1 MKKRIT
7 TMLIVLVML
16 LEMMPGTV
24 SAMTY
29 RTIHNIQC
37 IKGLVDGKAVLG
49 STLSLDIEEL
59 ADSDEHFMQAYFS
72 EGTCDV
78 WIVSADAESNSFEN
92 HIGNASGL
100 IQWRVPDPY
109 YLAGEAFLVL
119 FEFSDEEYQTIPIP
133 TAVRMSDIPID
144 PLSSKNYTGRAHKQ
158 DLSMIKHGE
167 AEFYEGKDY
176 TVSYKNN
183 TNAGT
188 ASVIFTGKGR
198 VVGSV
203 TKTFKITK
211 APNTMTTQGKTVK
224 IKASK
229 LKKKKQVIKCSKSMG
244 ICTAVG
250 KLQFKLTGINK
261 KKFKKFFK
269 VNTKNGN
276 ITIKKGLKKGAY
288 KLNIQVTAAGNG
300 NYLSATKPVTVTI
313 RVK

>member
-1 MKKRIT
+1 M
-7 TMLIVLVML
+7 V
-16 LEMMPGTV
+16 
-24 SAMTY
+24 
-29 RTIHNIQC
+29 
-37 IKGLVDGKAVLG
+37 
-49 STLSLDIEEL
+49 
-59 ADSDEHFMQAYFS
+59 
-72 EGTCDV
+72 
-78 WIVSADAESNSFEN
+78 
-92 HIGNASGL
+92 
-100 IQWRVPDPY
+100 
-109 YLAGEAFLVL
+109 
-119 FEFSDEEYQTIPIP
+119 
-133 TAVRMSDIPID
+133 
-144 PLSSKNYTGRAHKQ
+144 
-158 DLSMIKHGE
+158 KHGE
-167 AEFYEGKDY
+167 SEVYEGKDY

-276 ITIKKGLKKGAY
+276 ITVKKGLKKGTY